1 MCRHL
6 SGVCRGIDG
15 WGKDVEYEHL
25 KFLFYTLT
33 EIYCFSPFPPLLKV
47 RYTYSDTYVWPIS
60 HYIKYVAPNYK
71 TIVFSKMGKSHS
83 TRHVRAHCFVR
94 HSCHCFHTTYLAR
107 ILFKVRQDVGAQVRR
122 LADYAYFAQTSSR
135 ASHFVT
141 MCCLRTHMNLFSAH
155 YESDI
160 LNSMHIM

>member
-1 MCRHL
+1 MTPLPLSPPPPFVMGMCHICFVMPSICL
-6 SGVCRGIDG
+6 
-15 WGKDVEYEHL
+15 GKHVETH
-25 KFLFYTLT
+25 
-33 EIYCFSPFPPLLKV
+33 
-47 RYTYSDTYVWPIS
+47 IS

-71 TIVFSKMGKSHS
+71 TIIFSKMGKPHS
-83 TRHVRAHCFVR
+83 AIHVGAHCFVR
-94 HSCHCFHTTYLAR
+94 RSCHCFHTTYLAH

-122 LADYAYFAQTSSR
+122 LVDYAYFAQTSSR

-141 MCCLRTHMNLFSAH
+141 VCCLRTHMNLFSAH